1 MARKD
6 NEMSKSLED
15 EIKANLKSNAGKRKA
30 DEAKQKSQQKKN
42 ARGSKKASGSKHSG
56 GGSKSRATGKAR
68 KAAGKLAAARSA
80 FGCRVN
86 VHKNGSTIKDAID
99 YVEMEKKDHQ
109 LIYTSCGSEREQ
121 IEQAFEAIAKLRPD
135 VDNNVGHFS
144 ISLAHSSGFDET
156 KWPELLDF
164 AMRQM
169 DINPD
174 NHAAMAVIHNDSDPS
189 IRDRHIHCVFSRIGY
204 DSSCHDGNELGHYA
218 SAVAEKIEKE
228 FNLNLTPR
236 DDASVGRKSPS
247 ISQLKEFERSGR
259 LPQMVVMQNAID
271 IALATKPKSY
281 DELIKALKPLKVD
294 VHLNEQIRDKKPY
307 LAGIVFAMDGFKIP
321 AKKLGDKYSKYG
333 LSKKGI
339 LYEPSRNDAD
349 ESNSEVIGATTE
361 QYDGVTESE
370 RTRPVS
376 NDASRNDASDKE
388 PSRDGIG
395 NSSSAPIEPIEPAE
409 AKFREHG
416 SDDEKSP
423 DNSSLNNVS
432 DVPDNAGSADMEV
445 KLTRKQRR
453 AAEHQA
459 KMQLQAKQYLAE
471 EAILKE
477 INAAKTEAKE
487 EALLQAA
494 AEPID
499 RQKRVEAIKPFKDT
513 SFKNSNLSENRYKHE
528 MAIKLDGIESPT
540 IIEIQEAEN
549 ETIIVLIN
557 HGKNAIEND
566 FSPPKIQEMLN
577 KNSILHKQIPN
588 EIALPEN
595 ADANLIK
602 YFERI
607 EKQRIEIIEQ
617 SRLSVEK
624 AVKQLAELQKLQKPA
639 PKTSS
644 EWKPP
649 ELV

>member
-1 MARKD
+1 MARRD
-6 NEMSKSLED
+6 NEMNKSLED

-30 DEAKQKSQQKKN
+30 DEAKQKSQLKKN

-99 YVEMEKKDHQ
+99 YLEMEKKDHQ
-109 LIYTSCGSEREQ
+109 LIFTSCGSEREQ
-121 IEQAFEAIAKLRPD
+121 IEQAFEAIKKLRPD

-144 ISLAHSSGFDET
+144 ISIPKTSNFDER

-174 NHAAMAVIHNDSDPS
+174 NHGAMSVTHH
-189 IRDRHIHCVFSRIGY
+189 DRQHKHIHCLYSRVGY
-204 DSSCHDGNELGHYA
+204 DSSCHDSNELGYYA
-218 SAVAEKIEKE
+218 SAVAEKIEQQ
-228 FNLNLTPR
+228 FNLSLTPR
-236 DDASVGRKSPS
+236 DEASVGRKSPS

-259 LPQMVVMQNAID
+259 LPQMLVMQNAID
-271 IALATKPKSY
+271 IALATEPKSY
-281 DELIKALKPLKVD
+281 HEFKVALKPLKVD
-294 VHLNEQIRDKKPY
+294 IHLNEQIKDKKPY
-307 LAGIVFAMDGFKIP
+307 LAGIVYAMDGFKIP
-321 AKKLGDKYSKYG
+321 AKKLGDKYSKHG

-339 LYEPSRNDAD
+339 VYEPSRNDAD

-361 QYDGVTESE
+361 RYGGAAIAKD
-370 RTRPVS
+370 TR
-376 NDASRNDASDKE
+376 A
-388 PSRDGIG
+388 IG
-395 NSSSAPIEPIEPAE
+395 NDQPRDDETHEQSAPIIIADFVGSPIEQTTGEPTE
-409 AKFREHG
+409 ARYREFRG
-416 SDDEKSP
+416 DNEKLL
-423 DNSSLNNVS
+423 DNNADNNIS
-432 DVPDNAGSADMEV
+432 DVSNGAGSVDMEV

-453 AAEHQA
+453 AVEHQA
-459 KMQLQAKQYLAE
+459 KMQLQAKQYFAD

-477 INAAKTEAKE
+477 ANAALLEAKE

-528 MAIKLDGIESPT
+528 MAIKLDSIESPT

-557 HGKNAIEND
+557 HGKNAIEGD
-566 FSPPKIQEMLN
+566 FSLPKIQQMLN
-577 KNSILHKQIPN
+577 KNSVMHKQILN

-602 YFERI
+602 YVERI
-607 EKQRIEIIEQ
+607 EKQRAEIILQ
-617 SRLSVEK
+617 SKFAVEK
-624 AVKQLAELQKLQKPA
+624 AAKQLEALRKLEKPA
-639 PKTSS
+639 PQPTAKWT
-644 EWKPP
+644 PP
-649 ELV
+649 QPT